1 LVTSWRCAAWQQNSH
16 ITKRQEIRLVSD
28 QRSRRIA
35 ALLDGLTATHI
46 DALLISSL
54 ANVRYL
60 TGFSGSSAL
69 LLVSQRDVLLI
80 TDFRYQTQA
89 ADEAGG
95 VARIIIEPQSLWT
108 GLWQQLAQLT
118 SVQVIGFE
126 SAHVLH
132 RDFQR
137 LMEAGARWQWRP
149 TLDLVEALRERKD
162 PDEVRL
168 IERAAAVAIRALER
182 TLAEVRSGMTEL
194 QVAGTLEHALRD
206 EGSEGFPFPSIVAT
220 GARSALPHAR
230 ASSAKIRDGDL
241 LLLDFGAEVE
251 GYCADITRTV
261 VVGRATDDQREVY
274 DVVRQA
280 NEQAARDIRA
290 GMTGRDADAIARGYI
305 ERRGFGELFG
315 HGLGHGVGL
324 EVHEAPRLARSAEGA
339 LAEGA
344 VVTIEP
350 GVYRP
355 GWGGVRI
362 EDDVVL
368 DATGP
373 RVLTKFTR
381 ELLELKS

>member
-1 LVTSWRCAAWQQNSH
+1 
-16 ITKRQEIRLVSD
+16 
-28 QRSRRIA
+28 
-35 ALLDGLTATHI
+35 LLDGLTAAHV
-46 DALLISSL
+46 DALLVTSL

-69 LLVSQRDVLLI
+69 LIVTQRDTLLI

-89 ADEAGG
+89 PEEVGDA
-95 VARIIIEPQSLWT
+95 ARVLIEPQSLWT
-108 GLWQQLAQLT
+108 GLWQQLAQL
-118 SVQVIGFE
+118 SGIQVIGFE
-126 SAHVLH
+126 SAHLLH

-149 TLDLVEALRERKD
+149 TIDLVETLRERKD
-162 PDEVRL
+162 PNEVML
-168 IERAAAVAIRALER
+168 IERAACVAIRALER
-182 TLAEVRSGMTEL
+182 TLAEVRVGMTEL
-194 QVAGTLEHALRD
+194 QVAGVLERALRD

-220 GARSALPHAR
+220 GPRSALPHAR
-230 ASSAKIRDGDL
+230 ASTAKIREGDIL
-241 LLLDFGAEVE
+241 LMDFGAEVE

-261 VVGRATDDQREVY
+261 VVGHATDEQREVY
-274 DVVRQA
+274 DVVRRA
-280 NEQAARDIRA
+280 NEQASQDIRA

-305 ERRGFGELFG
+305 EQRGFGELFG

-324 EVHEAPRLARSAEGA
+324 EVHEAPRLARTADGA

-368 DATGP
+368 DAAGP
-373 RVLTKFTR
+373 RILTRFTR
-381 ELLELKS
+381 ELIEIRG